1 MERHDCQALIT
12 LLGFVSHLG
21 AIAEWGIELEGKRQ
35 LKVNPMTMETNL
47 PLVFAAG
54 DVAGYPSKITLIT
67 IGMGEAAIAA
77 NNAIAQFRGEKV
89 QPKYS
94 TD

>member
-1 MERHDCQALIT
+1 MMA
-12 LLGFVSHLG
+12 G
-21 AIAEWGIELEGKRQ
+21 ATSASSPSVLSSRLEGKRQ
-35 LKVNPMTMETNL
+35 LKVDPMTMETNL
-47 PLVFAAG
+47 PRIYAAG
-54 DVAGYPSKITLIT
+54 DVAGYPGKITLIT

-77 NNAIAQFRGEKV
+77 NNAIAHIRGEKV